1 MHELR
6 TSIVAA
12 FATAALFLAPSLAQ
26 AAQGV
31 IVQNTA
37 LHAGPDDQFPP
48 VDEVQAGTNVD
59 VNGCLTGFTW
69 CDISFQQ
76 DRGWV
81 TGQDLEILFQSR
93 RVRVTEA
100 TPDVL
105 PFVAFEFDS
114 YWQQNYA
121 SRPFYRDRD
130 RYASI
135 TINITGGKTGSGGG
149 GDANGGATAGKAA
162 GAPADQTK
170 KVVDTGACKA
180 GDKNCP
186 KAQGAAV
193 DQTKKAAAV
202 DQTKKVVDTG
212 TCKAGDKNCPKG
224 QAAAVD
230 QTKKAAAVDQ
240 TKKVVDTGAC
250 KAGDKNC
257 PKVQGAAADQTKK
270 VGPAIADTKGC
281 KAGDK
286 NCPKAPAAGNGG

>member
-6 TSIVAA
+6 ISIVAGL
-12 FATAALFLAPSLAQ
+12 ATAALLLAPSLAQ

-48 VDEVQAGTNVD
+48 VDEIQAGANVD

-81 TGQDLEILFQSR
+81 SGQDLEILFQSR
-93 RVRVTEA
+93 RVRITEA
-100 TPDVL
+100 TPDVI

-135 TINITGGKTGSGGG
+135 TINITNGKAGAGGNAS
-149 GDANGGATAGKAA
+149 GGATAGKAA
-162 GAPADQTK
+162 EGCPPDKKDCQNKGADASGKAAAVAPDQSKKVVDTGACKPGDKNCPKGQGAATDQTKKVVAPKTQGAVTDQTK
-170 KVVDTGACKA
+170 KVVDTGGCKP

-186 KAQGAAV
+186 KAQGA
-193 DQTKKAAAV
+193 
-202 DQTKKVVDTG
+202 
-212 TCKAGDKNCPKG
+212 P
-224 QAAAVD
+224 
-230 QTKKAAAVDQ
+230 
-240 TKKVVDTGAC
+240 
-250 KAGDKNC
+250 
-257 PKVQGAAADQTKK
+257 ADQAKK
-270 VGPAIADTKGC
+270 VGAATADTKGC

-286 NCPKAPAAGNGG
+286 TCPKGQGTGNGG

>member
-1 MHELR
+1 MHVLR
-6 TSIVAA
+6 NSIVAGL
-12 FATAALFLAPSLAQ
+12 ATTALFLAPSLAQ

-31 IVQNTA
+31 IVENTA

-48 VDEVQAGTNVD
+48 VDEIQAGTNVE

-100 TPDVL
+100 TPDVV
-105 PFVAFEFDS
+105 PFVAFVFDN

-121 SRPFYRDRD
+121 NRPFYRDRD

-135 TINITGGKTGSGGG
+135 TINITGDKAAPGGG
-149 GDANGGATAGKAA
+149 GNASGGATGGNAA
-162 GAPADQTK
+162 GAAADQTK
-170 KVVDTGACKA
+170 KVVDTG
-180 GDKNCP
+180 G
-186 KAQGAAV
+186 
-193 DQTKKAAAV
+193 
-202 DQTKKVVDTG
+202 
-212 TCKAGDKNCPKG
+212 
-224 QAAAVD
+224 
-230 QTKKAAAVDQ
+230 
-240 TKKVVDTGAC
+240 C

-270 VGPAIADTKGC
+270 VVDTGGCKPGDKNCPKGKGAAADQMKKVGAATADTKGC
-281 KAGDK
+281 KPGEK
-286 NCPKAPAAGNGG
+286 NCAKVQGAGNGG

>member
-1 MHELR
+1 MNLLR
-6 TSIVAA
+6 TSIVAG
-12 FATAALFLAPSLAQ
+12 FASTALFLAPSLAQ

-31 IVQNTA
+31 IVANTA

-59 VNGCLTGFTW
+59 VKGCLTGFTW

-114 YWQQNYA
+114 YWQQNYHE
-121 SRPFYRDRD
+121 RPFYRDRD

-135 TINITGGKTGSGGG
+135 TINITGGKGGAGGGNVSGDASGGNA
-149 GDANGGATAGKAA
+149 ANGCPPDKKDCLGQNKGADAAVKAS

-170 KVVDTGACKA
+170 KVVDTGGCKP

-186 KAQGAAV
+186 KATGAAT
-193 DQTKKAAAV
+193 DA
-202 DQTKKVVDTG
+202 TKKVGAATPDTKG
-212 TCKAGDKNCPKG
+212 CKPGDKNCPSG
-224 QAAAVD
+224 V
-230 QTKKAAAVDQ
+230 
-240 TKKVVDTGAC
+240 
-250 KAGDKNC
+250 
-257 PKVQGAAADQTKK
+257 GAAADQTKK
-270 VGPAIADTKGC
+270 IGAATPDTKGC
-281 KAGDK
+281 KPGEK
-286 NCPKAPAAGNGG
+286 SCPKGQGAGNGG